1 MVCNVR
7 NICLHLTPTHC
18 VNFRRLQRS
27 NIDLW
32 SALGEFYPGFIFF
45 DGLGIC
51 WTMFFTARNI
61 CNAATMSALFV
72 TQYCQVH
79 FSGGG
84 VVVLE
89 STCSAPWVPFILP
102 NQPVRNQ
109 WNYQE
114 KMERHFSVKK
124 QKFQENQ
131 ATIYS
136 STEILTTFWQSR
148 TGNENFWNWNDK
160 DRPVKEDHL
169 WR

>member
-1 MVCNVR
+1 
-7 NICLHLTPTHC
+7 
-18 VNFRRLQRS
+18 
-27 NIDLW
+27 
-32 SALGEFYPGFIFF
+32 
-45 DGLGIC
+45 
-51 WTMFFTARNI
+51 
-61 CNAATMSALFV
+61 MSALFV

-89 STCSAPWVPFILP
+89 STCSAPWVLSILS

-114 KMERHFSVKK
+114 KMERHFSVK
-124 QKFQENQ
+124 QSFQGNQ

-136 STEILTTFWQSR
+136 STENLTTFWQSR
-148 TGNENFWNWNDK
+148 TGNENFWKWNGK

-169 WR
+169 WRWTTLTRKFPRRPKRSIYFSSEISENFGIMESTPII